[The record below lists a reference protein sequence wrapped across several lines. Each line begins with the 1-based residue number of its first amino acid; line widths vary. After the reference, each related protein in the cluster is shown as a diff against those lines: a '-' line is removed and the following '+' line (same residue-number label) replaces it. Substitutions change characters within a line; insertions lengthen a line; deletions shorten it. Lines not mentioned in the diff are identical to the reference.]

1 MDKGDK
7 QSCGQTMMRVVRDGL
22 GDAHETKLEVLV
34 SDFKFAKL
42 KTDFS
47 LCRQGPFPVKE
58 KEIFYSEIIE

>member
-7 QSCGQTMMRVVRDGL
+7 QSCGQTMMSVVRNGL

-42 KTDFS
+42 KIDFRFVAKD
-47 LCRQGPFPVKE
+47 LFQLKRKKFFTVK
-58 KEIFYSEIIE
+58 